1 MVLYVSKDKIFN
13 QSNVNICRRQN
24 CQDIEAQIIKKMD
37 FHGVLKWDW
46 VKTSQTKNNSI
57 KQNLSSKVHEVISD
71 KKGTYDCVNENS
83 GEGFASFVDG
93 NKSIIL
99 LQGKNVNL
107 TYNYSYYYL
116 KFISVVPWMKLLRWT
131 NCYQLR
137 KKDLWNGIILK
148 SKWVVIINNWKKEIY
163 INQYK

>member
-1 MVLYVSKDKIFN
+1 M
-13 QSNVNICRRQN
+13 
-24 CQDIEAQIIKKMD
+24 
-37 FHGVLKWDW
+37 
-46 VKTSQTKNNSI
+46 
-57 KQNLSSKVHEVISD
+57 ISD

-116 KFISVVPWMKLLRWT
+116 KFISVVP
-131 NCYQLR
+131 
-137 KKDLWNGIILK
+137 
-148 SKWVVIINNWKKEIY
+148 
-163 INQYK
+163 